1 MIYHDVYI
9 EQAVSQKKRRIN
21 DGLSVLCVVF
31 ILWTLFLEVATLNLA
46 FTILIVIFIALIVYL
61 QHNKQTDFDY
71 IYTNGVLEIDRISGG
86 SKRKNL
92 FTIDIEHLV
101 VIAPSKTEPVMPYV
115 GKRMKTLDCTS
126 HEDVPYYTM
135 ILHNPAKDEDW
146 KILWE
151 PKEEFLEEF
160 KRKQNT
166 KVFINKQ

>member
-21 DGLSVLCVVF
+21 DGLSVLCIVF

-126 HEDVPYYTM
+126 HEEVPYYTM

>member
-126 HEDVPYYTM
+126 HEEVPYYTM

>member
-21 DGLSVLCVVF
+21 DGLSILCVVF

-86 SKRKNL
+86 TKRKNL

-126 HEDVPYYTM
+126 HEEVPYYTM

>member
-21 DGLSVLCVVF
+21 DGLSILCVVF

-126 HEDVPYYTM
+126 HEEVPYYTM

>member
-92 FTIDIEHLV
+92 FTIDIEHMV

-126 HEDVPYYTM
+126 HEEVPYYTM